1 MNFFVNVG
9 NEISLVDGE
18 ASSISIHHIH
28 TYNQAFIITG
38 LIKITLA
45 ISIHDIKIEGILKK
59 IGNVCLLHKIIV
71 VSCHKIDFS
80 FVLRKNGNEI
90 LTKIAGEC
98 IAIICSA
105 ILIFIGDGIIN
116 ISA

>member
-1 MNFFVNVG
+1 MNVG

-18 ASSISIHHIH
+18 ASSISIHHIP

-45 ISIHDIKIEGILKK
+45 ISIHIKIEGILKK
-59 IGNVCLLHKIIV
+59 IGNFCLLHKIIV

-90 LTKIAGEC
+90 LTKIAVEC